1 MIKKQNSMDILLKKK
16 PWYIKYRTHLIT
28 GGMALA
34 LLVYVSVLAF
44 GPRTE
49 KVSAEECTISK
60 VEKGHFL
67 EYIDVEG
74 TVQPIKTIKVNSQEG
89 GFVDRIVA
97 DEGSMVEVGDTIL
110 ILSNPELL
118 RSIDDEQTTWEKSQR
133 NYKEQE
139 IEMEQK
145 SISLRQEALDAA
157 HQMASLE
164 KSLKQSREEY
174 SMGIKSKAELEVA
187 EEDYKYQYQ
196 KAQLQM
202 QGLRH
207 DSIAAILKREML
219 QSDRETAN
227 RNYRRTRDR
236 LGKLVVRATTSGQL
250 SNLQVTLGDQVAAG
264 SSVAEIK
271 IMSQYK
277 VHTLINEYYIDRITT
292 GLNASIQFGGKEF
305 PLRISKIVPEVKE
318 HSFDCDLVVT
328 GSKPDNMRL
337 GKSYRVKIELD
348 KPEMTVVIPRGDFYQ
363 ATSGEWIYRL
373 SPDGKTAYKTRI
385 EIGRQ
390 NPLQY
395 EVLSGL
401 KPGDRV
407 ITDGYS
413 KLGDSNKITITQ

>member
-1 MIKKQNSMDILLKKK
+1 MDIILKKK
-16 PWYIKYRTHLIT
+16 PWYIRYRTHLIA
-28 GGMALA
+28 GGITLA

-44 GPRTE
+44 GPRSE

-60 VEKGHFL
+60 AEKGHFL

-74 TVQPIKTIKVNSQEG
+74 TVQPIKTIKVNSQES

-97 DEGSMVEVGDTIL
+97 DEGCMVEVGDTIL

-118 RSIDDEQTTWEKSQR
+118 RSIDDEQTAWEKSRR

-164 KSLKQSREEY
+164 KSLNQSREEY
-174 SMGIKSKAELEVA
+174 SMGIKSKAELDVA

-202 QGLRH
+202 QGLKH
-207 DSIAAILKREML
+207 DSTAAILKREML

-227 RNYRRTRDR
+227 RNYRRTKDR
-236 LGKLVVRATTSGQL
+236 LGNLVVRATTSGQL
-250 SNLQVTLGDQVAAG
+250 SNLNVTIGDQVAAG

-292 GLNASIQFGGKEF
+292 GLNASIQAEGKEF

-328 GSKPDNMRL
+328 GNKPGNMRL

-348 KPEMTVVIPRGDFYQ
+348 KPEMTIVIPRGDFYQ

-413 KLGDSNKITITQ
+413 KLGDSNKITITH